1 MRRPAMMRISRMP
14 GLREFSKPTVLA
26 SFLASALF
34 GAMLLAT
41 TSAALADPPCQ
52 GLGAPTT
59 TQTKCLT
66 AVQIPG
72 NPLRSFDISWVNP
85 DRAEYYLAER
95 SNAAIVVIDTRHLTF
110 KRLIGG
116 FVGIKNNANGTVN
129 NNISGPDGVVTRG
142 RWLYAGDGDST
153 LKVIDLDAPN
163 ASAIKQTI
171 KTGGT
176 TRVDEMALNT
186 GGTLLLAANNAE
198 DPPFGTLFRA
208 NGDAGTSATSII
220 ARIQVDNAIVPAGP
234 GLSIEQPGWE
244 PRTRRF
250 YTSIPQI
257 A

>member
-1 MRRPAMMRISRMP
+1 MMRISRMP
-14 GLREFSKPTVLA
+14 KLRGCSKATVLVSVFA
-26 SFLASALF
+26 TALF
-34 GAMLLAT
+34 AAVLLAIPG
-41 TSAALADPPCQ
+41 AALAACTGP
-52 GLGAPTT
+52 GAPTNT
-59 TQTKCLT
+59 DTRCLT
-66 AVQIPG
+66 AIQIPG

-176 TRVDEMALNT
+176 TRRDDMALNT

-198 DPPFGTLFRA
+198 DPPFGRCSAPMAMPARA
-208 NGDAGTSATSII
+208 P
-220 ARIQVDNAIVPAGP
+220 PASSP
-234 GLSIEQPGWE
+234 GS
-244 PRTRRF
+244 
-250 YTSIPQI
+250 
-257 A
+257 